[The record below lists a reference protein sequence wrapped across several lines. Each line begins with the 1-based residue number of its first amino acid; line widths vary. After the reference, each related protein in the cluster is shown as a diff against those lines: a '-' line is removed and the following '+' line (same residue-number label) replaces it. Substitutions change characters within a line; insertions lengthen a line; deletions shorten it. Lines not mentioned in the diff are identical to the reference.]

1 MCVYIC
7 LSFYDILAGQQCGLL
22 ANNAN
27 GPPPFLDYRNS
38 DLTTDLIHHLHQAI
52 IPSYRFNCC
61 GNITEWSV
69 DVHPAGGGDDG
80 LYTLD
85 LQVWR
90 PAPNVTST
98 GCYSLVG
105 SNRFT
110 SISLM
115 NQVAV
120 VTPLVQNRIQ
130 FESGDVLGF
139 FVESARDNMPDDRGV
154 VILGDRITPGDGGYE
169 TEEVWYADMSNPV
182 IGNAICPFPVGSNRV
197 LSSSTNAAPVISV
210 SVSKSSR
217 VNTCC
222 NYNDNDSYFYSLV

>member
-1 MCVYIC
+1 M
-7 LSFYDILAGQQCGLL
+7 
-22 ANNAN
+22 
-27 GPPPFLDYRNS
+27 
-38 DLTTDLIHHLHQAI
+38 
-52 IPSYRFNCC
+52 
-61 GNITEWSV
+61 

-105 SNRFT
+105 NNRFT
-110 SISLM
+110 SITLM

-120 VTPLVQNRIQ
+120 VTPLPQNRIQ

-139 FVESARDNMPDDRGV
+139 FVESAHERPDDRGV
-154 VILGDRITPGDGGYE
+154 VILSDRINRGDGGYE

-182 IGNAICPFPVGSNRV
+182 IGNAMCPFPVGSNRV
-197 LSSSTNAAPVISV
+197 LSSFTDAAPVISV